1 MNVMSASEGAAGISI
16 ALRPSPP
23 AKLAIISVVA

>member
-16 ALRPSPP
+16 APRLSP
-23 AKLAIISVVA
+23 AKLAMISVVA